1 MQESKLKYK
10 AVIFDFNGTLFWDTL
25 FHNSAWDIFLAKHNI
40 LLAEN
45 EKKIRIHGRTNHDIL
60 PDLFRKKLTDSQI
73 NTFIL
78 EKESIYQQMIT
89 KFHLEL
95 APGAV
100 EFFDFLKLKHIP
112 FTIATAS
119 GKENVDFFFEYL
131 KLKQWFDYE
140 QVVLNNNSFKAKPAP
155 DIYLKASEILK
166 TSPENCIVFEDSDIG
181 IQAAENAGIGK
192 IFKVN
197 SSYERHETSKYQT
210 ISKFNEVNKN
220 LF

>member
-60 PDLFRKKLTDSQI
+60 PDLFQKKLNDSEI
-73 NTFIL
+73 NAFIH
-78 EKESIYQQMIT
+78 EKETIYQQMVV
-89 KFHLEL
+89 KFNMEL

-100 EFFDFLKLKHIP
+100 DFFNFLKSKKIP

-140 QVVLNNNSFKAKPAP
+140 KVVFNDNSFPAKPAP

-166 TSPENCIVFEDSDIG
+166 TSPENCVVFEDSEIG
-181 IQAAENAGIGK
+181 IQAAESAGIGK
-192 IFKVN
+192 IIKVN
-197 SSYERHETSKYQT
+197 STYEQYAAYKYQT
-210 ISKFNEVNKN
+210 ISNFNEVDRNI
-220 LF
+220 F